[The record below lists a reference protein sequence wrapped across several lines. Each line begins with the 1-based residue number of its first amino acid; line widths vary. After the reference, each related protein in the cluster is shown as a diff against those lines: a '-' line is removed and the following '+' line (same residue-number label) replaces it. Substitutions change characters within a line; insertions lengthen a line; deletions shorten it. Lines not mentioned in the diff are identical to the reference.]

1 MIEALQELLN
11 ASKTDLT
18 VNGECTGC
26 GECCSNI
33 LPISHKELD
42 RIKAY
47 VKKHHIKPINHITAP
62 LADNTIDMV
71 CPFCDLSKEKKCT
84 IYHIRPEVC
93 RMFVCSKTDA
103 DALKDITSNE
113 ELQNAEIVFM
123 RQMIWEE

>member
-18 VNGECTGC
+18 VNGKCTGC

-33 LPISHKELD
+33 LPLSHEELD

-47 VKKHHIKPINHITAP
+47 VKKHDIKPITHIAS
-62 LADNTIDMV
+62 LADNILDMI
-71 CPFCDLSKEKKCT
+71 CPFCDLTKEKKCT
-84 IYHIRPEVC
+84 IYNIRPEVC
-93 RMFVCSKTDA
+93 KVFICSKTDK
-103 DALKDITSNE
+103 DALKDILSNE
-113 ELQNAEIVFM
+113 VLQGAEPVLM

>member
-18 VNGECTGC
+18 VNGKCTGC

-33 LPISHKELD
+33 LPLSHEELD

-47 VKKHHIKPINHITAP
+47 VKKHDIKPISHIAP
-62 LADNTIDMV
+62 LADNILDMV
-71 CPFCDLSKEKKCT
+71 CPFCDLTKEKKCT
-84 IYHIRPEVC
+84 IYNIRPEVC
-93 RMFVCSKTDA
+93 KVFICSKTGK
-103 DALKDITSNE
+103 DALKDILSNKV
-113 ELQNAEIVFM
+113 LQDAEPVLM